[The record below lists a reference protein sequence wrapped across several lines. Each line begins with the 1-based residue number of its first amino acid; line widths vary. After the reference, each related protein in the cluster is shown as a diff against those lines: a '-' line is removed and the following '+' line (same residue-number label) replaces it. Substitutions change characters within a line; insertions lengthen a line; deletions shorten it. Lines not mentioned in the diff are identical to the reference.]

1 MTRRPPHPISED
13 ELLDLVEGNLSEER
27 VEALMP
33 SLRADPELAARL
45 KAMAHDRTT
54 VKSALGAS
62 YAAPGGLLEGAF
74 ARADAA
80 RETGSALATGTSP
93 SMPRIIGTLAAG
105 VAITL
110 GVAFAAQSFLF
121 NETDARELVASG
133 DRVVDLGSRRH
144 ANASSDESPQVEDS
158 ESTAPVR
165 ALASAQ
171 APSQAPET
179 ITRSV
184 APAPLSD
191 DELAR
196 AVRLAVSGELVLVI
210 ESPGAGLPFAALA
223 DAGTVRDGEGRVLV
237 SPAALASDSDGLGVL
252 TDRLT
257 GALERGAYTVDAGDG
272 VHAIVRAM
280 EASGAVVRIE
290 RAEER
295 LEAPARVDE
304 ILWWTPSNIRVPAER
319 GTVRVIVRND

>member
-1 MTRRPPHPISED
+1 M
-13 ELLDLVEGNLSEER
+13 LDLVEGNLSEER

-121 NETDARELVASG
+121 N
-133 DRVVDLGSRRH
+133 
-144 ANASSDESPQVEDS
+144 
-158 ESTAPVR
+158 
-165 ALASAQ
+165 
-171 APSQAPET
+171 
-179 ITRSV
+179 
-184 APAPLSD
+184 
-191 DELAR
+191 
-196 AVRLAVSGELVLVI
+196 
-210 ESPGAGLPFAALA
+210 
-223 DAGTVRDGEGRVLV
+223 
-237 SPAALASDSDGLGVL
+237 
-252 TDRLT
+252 
-257 GALERGAYTVDAGDG
+257 
-272 VHAIVRAM
+272 
-280 EASGAVVRIE
+280 
-290 RAEER
+290 
-295 LEAPARVDE
+295 
-304 ILWWTPSNIRVPAER
+304 
-319 GTVRVIVRND
+319 